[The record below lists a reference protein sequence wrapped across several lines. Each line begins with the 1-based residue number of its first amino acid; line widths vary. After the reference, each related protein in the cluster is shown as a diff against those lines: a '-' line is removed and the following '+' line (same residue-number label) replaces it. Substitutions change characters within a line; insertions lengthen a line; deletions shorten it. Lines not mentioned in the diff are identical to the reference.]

1 MNQEQIVDIII
12 KTINTI
18 ITNIFSSVD
27 NSIYE
32 ILDDITFIDNGILT
46 NSYFEKLLGANGK
59 TGLLYLADA
68 MLVGILIFYVVRF
81 YYSNITDRNVEK
93 PSQFLFKFI
102 IFAILINFSYF
113 LFEQILNITG
123 LITSGI
129 QEIGK
134 DIIHQDIS
142 FSNLIV
148 FFNKKLNAD
157 VDFNLFSFN
166 GILKSFI
173 SFGLMNLLFT
183 YSLRYV
189 IFQVLILFCPFAIL
203 CLINISTAWIFKAWA
218 KCLFSLLILQFFI
231 VIILTVIFCIDGNN
245 ILLIG
250 GIYALMKINSYVRE
264 MFGGLSIDISSNFNS
279 IMSFIKR

>member
-27 NSIYE
+27 NSIFE

-46 NSYFEKLLGANGK
+46 TSYFEKLLGANGK

-68 MLVGILIFYVVRF
+68 MLASILIFYVVRF

-93 PSQFLFKFI
+93 PSQFLFKVI

-113 LFEQILNITG
+113 LFEQILNISG

-134 DIIHQDIS
+134 DVIHQDIS

-148 FFNKKLNAD
+148 FLNKKLNAD
-157 VDFNLFSFN
+157 ADFNLFSFN

-203 CLINISTAWIFKAWA
+203 CLINTSTAWIFKTWA

-231 VIILTVIFCIDGNN
+231 AIIIILIFCIDGNN

-250 GIYALMKINSYVRE
+250 GIYALMRINSYVRE
-264 MFGGLSIDISSNFNS
+264 MFGGLSIDVSGNFNS
-279 IMSFIKR
+279 MMSFMKR

>member
-1 MNQEQIVDIII
+1 MNQEQIVDLII

-68 MLVGILIFYVVRF
+68 MLVSILIFYIVRF

-93 PSQFLFKFI
+93 PSQFLFKVI

-113 LFEQILNITG
+113 LFDQILNISG
-123 LITSGI
+123 LITSSI

-134 DIIHQDIS
+134 DVIHQDIS

-148 FFNKKLNAD
+148 FLNKKLNAD

-189 IFQVLILFCPFAIL
+189 IFQVLILLCPFAIL
-203 CLINISTAWIFKAWA
+203 CLINTSTAWIFKAWA
-218 KCLFSLLILQFFI
+218 KCLFSLLVLQFFI
-231 VIILTVIFCIDGNN
+231 AIIIILVFCIDGNN

-250 GIYALMKINSYVRE
+250 GIYALMRINSYVRE
-264 MFGGLSIDISSNFNS
+264 MFGGLSIDVSGNFNS
-279 IMSFIKR
+279 MMNFIKR